1 MKLELTLQDKIL
13 QIGKNAKVSSR
24 DLARLNAKEKNEIL
38 FQIKKNL
45 ISNCEYIL
53 EENKKDMA
61 HGREIGMSQGLLDRL
76 LLNRQ
81 RIENMADSLD
91 TIISLNDPVGKTLSA
106 FINSDGLNIAKRT
119 VPMGVIA
126 IIYEARPNV
135 TLDAAALSLKAGSS
149 IILRGGKEAINSN
162 IAIASSIRD
171 AIKSLSYNENM
182 VQIIEDTKRDSALY
196 LMQLKGYVDLL
207 VPRGS
212 ASLINS
218 VVENAKVPTL
228 QTGVGNCHVYVDSS
242 AKVDMAIK
250 IIENAKTQRVG
261 VCNAAEKLLVN
272 QDIAKDFLPRIA
284 GELAK
289 HNVLIHADEKSYN
302 ILFDSNINGLQLEHA
317 NDDDWN
323 REYLSLQIGVKIVKD
338 VEDAANHITKYSTG
352 HTETIIAEDYL
363 TINNFVSSVD
373 SAVVMV
379 NASTRFTDGGEFGF
393 GAELGISTQ
402 KLHARGPMG
411 LREMTTTKWI
421 GYGDGQIRA

>member
-1 MKLELTLQDKIL
+1 MRLELTLEDRVL
-13 QIGKNAKVSSR
+13 NIGKNAKIASR
-24 DLARLNAKEKNEIL
+24 ELGSLTSNEKNEIL
-38 FQIKKNL
+38 IQIKKF
-45 ISNCEYIL
+45 IL
-53 EENKKDMA
+53 ENIDFILQENEKDMA
-61 HGREIGMSQGLLDRL
+61 HGREIGMSDGMLDRL
-76 LLNRQ
+76 LLNKE
-81 RIENMADSLD
+81 RIVAMANSLD

-182 VQIIEDTKRDSALY
+182 VQIIEDTKRDSSLY

-218 VVENAKVPTL
+218 VVDNAKVPTL

-261 VCNAAEKLLVN
+261 VCNAMESLLVH
-272 QDIAKDFLPRIA
+272 KDVDKKFFGKLQKLIDKYSIKVYA
-284 GELAK
+284 GK
-289 HNVLIHADEKSYN
+289 NSK
-302 ILFDSNINGLQLEHA
+302 
-317 NDDDWN
+317 
-323 REYLSLQIGVKIVKD
+323 EYLKNVYDASEDDYGKEYLDMAFSMKIVD
-338 VEDAANHITKYSTG
+338 SLDEAIDHIYKYSTG
-352 HTETIIAEDYL
+352 HSEVIVTESYENAMEFTKR
-363 TINNFVSSVD
+363 VD
-373 SAVVMV
+373 SAAVYV
-379 NASTRFTDGGEFGF
+379 NASSRFTDGGVFGF

-402 KLHARGPMG
+402 KLHARGPVG
-411 LREMTTTKWI
+411 LDELVSSKFVILGNGQVRE
-421 GYGDGQIRA
+421 

>member
-61 HGREIGMSQGLLDRL
+61 QGREIGMSQGLLDRL

-135 TLDAAALSLKAGSS
+135 TLDAAALSLKAGYS

-182 VQIIEDTKRDSALY
+182 VQIIEDTSRDSSLY

-242 AKVDMAIK
+242 VKVDMAIK

-261 VCNAAEKLLVN
+261 VCNAMESLLV
-272 QDIAKDFLPRIA
+272 
-284 GELAK
+284 
-289 HNVLIHADEKSYN
+289 H
-302 ILFDSNINGLQLEHA
+302 
-317 NDDDWN
+317 
-323 REYLSLQIGVKIVKD
+323 KD
-338 VEDAANHITKYSTG
+338 VDKKFFAELQKLIDKYS
-352 HTETIIAEDYL
+352 IK
-363 TINNFVSSVD
+363 V
-373 SAVVMV
+373 
-379 NASTRFTDGGEFGF
+379 
-393 GAELGISTQ
+393 
-402 KLHARGPMG
+402 
-411 LREMTTTKWI
+411 
-421 GYGDGQIRA
+421 